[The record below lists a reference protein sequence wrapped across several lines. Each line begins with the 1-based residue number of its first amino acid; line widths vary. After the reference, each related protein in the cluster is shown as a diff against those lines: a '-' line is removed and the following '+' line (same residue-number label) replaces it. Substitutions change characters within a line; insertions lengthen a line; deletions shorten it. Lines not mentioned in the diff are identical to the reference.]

1 MFVITIL
8 NPLKFVLLDILLIQ
22 EFKKLK
28 IYIFELSLRATID
41 QDAKRIGKLRY
52 FDKMRRKH
60 YFKRKFKVEI

>member
-1 MFVITIL
+1 M
-8 NPLKFVLLDILLIQ
+8 
-22 EFKKLK
+22 
-28 IYIFELSLRATID
+28 FELSLRATID